1 MEKLENVR
9 YFDENGKQV
18 PTDKAL
24 KEREESRKKY
34 ETIAKKMKN
43 LPQDEKMKLCDEI
56 RKRCEV
62 LLYLG
67 DDGVGSVEVPDD
79 ELIDDNC
86 WVMDSEHDDLGES
99 EVGLIN
105 RK

>member
-1 MEKLENVR
+1 MGKLENVT

-18 PTDKAL
+18 PAHKAL

-34 ETIAKKMKN
+34 ETIAEKMKN

-56 RKRCEV
+56 RKRCKV
-62 LLYLG
+62 LIYLG

-79 ELIDDNC
+79 ELIDHYC
-86 WVMDSEHDDLGES
+86 WVMDSEHSDLGES
-99 EVGLIN
+99 EVGLID